1 MSNKVE
7 MVEVEQLLEILT
19 DYTSNGSFSSLRE
32 NVNVYNE
39 RNYAMWVM
47 AKTLKSSNYDTD
59 LRFTDEKGYEFL
71 SKTKLFGGEL
81 LMPKTGGLGN
91 AYIFPKLN
99 IKATLADNVFLLKP
113 NDKLDKGYFYQF
125 LNSST
130 YREQLE
136 MLMYG
141 TSQQTIVKKEFKKI
155 KVPLFEISEQK
166 KIAEILTSV
175 DKVIELTEIEI
186 EKLKNLKKG
195 MMQDLLTKGIGHTKF
210 KDSPIGKIPESWE
223 TSIFKNYCKVRQGLQ
238 IAISNRHKEDGE
250 NRYKYITV
258 RFIKDYANPE
268 YIESPPA
275 SVICNKDDILMTR
288 TGNTGQIVTNEHGV
302 FHNNFF
308 LIDFNRGKINKNFL
322 YYYLSSELMQLKIEI
337 AAGSTTIPDLNHGD
351 FYKLPLVIPGKEE
364 QAKIAEKLSTLDK
377 LISNR
382 NLKLEKIK
390 NMKKGLMQDLLTGKV
405 RVKV

>member
-1 MSNKVE
+1 MSNDFRQIGDFCRVRRGASPRP
-7 MVEVEQLLEILT
+7 IG
-19 DYTSNGSFSSLRE
+19 DPSYFGG
-32 NVNVYNE
+32 NVGWIRISDVTKSHKY
-39 RNYAMWVM
+39 
-47 AKTLKSSNYDTD
+47 LKSTEQYLSPLGESKSVRVDKGD
-59 LRFTDEKGYEFL
+59 LVMSICGTIGKPIIIDIPSCIHDGFVQLYEFN
-71 SKTKLFGGEL
+71 K
-81 LMPKTGGLGN
+81 N
-91 AYIFPKLN
+91 AY
-99 IKATLADNVFLLKP
+99 VE
-113 NDKLDKGYFYQF
+113 YFYYLLQF
-125 LNSST
+125 NEEGLKAQGQPGTQVNLNS
-130 YREQLE
+130 
-136 MLMYG
+136 
-141 TSQQTIVKKEFKKI
+141 TIVANYNAFIPSLK
-155 KVPLFEISEQK
+155 EQK

-390 NMKKGLMQDLLTGKV
+390 NMKEGLMQDLLTGKV